1 MTSQKH
7 PPSLPPT
14 PSAAS
19 RNRATFIF
27 SRLFSH
33 EIQAQSTQTR
43 GEQNALSAELWAQRV
58 GTAPTLL
65 CSQQEAL
72 HGAPPTA
79 LGGAAVVAARGTP
92 GHGHSTAKECP
103 IPPSFIMPGISF
115 FTSVDAAR
123 KPRCP

>member
-72 HGAPPTA
+72 HGAPPQLSMVQQWLQPGEHQGMGTA
-79 LGGAAVVAARGTP
+79 RQRNVPSPPVLSCLGS
-92 GHGHSTAKECP
+92 HS
-103 IPPSFIMPGISF
+103 SLQ
-115 FTSVDAAR
+115 
-123 KPRCP
+123 